1 MSSVQN
7 GRASHRR
14 LGAVAGLSANAA
26 AERMRRLVRS
36 GAITAL
42 HRHRRP
48 RRRRAGLS
56 ALIDVRLAPEQTNDG
71 FERVVSRARGLV
83 YAAHVTGAFD
93 YHLQVAC
100 RDTAELDALLRT
112 LKRKLGVA
120 HTETRVV
127 LKTAAVRWP
136 ERPQPDT
143 ARHGCRTAYGPP
155 RAFGR
160 MPALWRASASSP
172 AAATAPASTR

>member
-1 MSSVQN
+1 MPAASAFMARWSVVRRHAKIKLNRGRAGQNAAMDEIDRAILRELVRN

-36 GAITAL
+36 GAIAGFTAVVD
-42 HRHRRP
+42 HAAAGR
-48 RRRRAGLS
+48 GLS
-56 ALIDVRLAPEQTNDG
+56 ALVDVRLAREQTNDG
-71 FERVVSRARGLV
+71 FERALGRVEGIV
-83 YAAHVTGAFD
+83 YAAHVTGGFD

-112 LKRKLGVA
+112 LKRELGVE

-127 LKTAAVRWP
+127 LKTAAVR
-136 ERPQPDT
+136 
-143 ARHGCRTAYGPP
+143 
-155 RAFGR
+155 
-160 MPALWRASASSP
+160 
-172 AAATAPASTR
+172 

>member
-1 MSSVQN
+1 MDDIDRAILDELVRN

-36 GAITAL
+36 GAITRFTAVVD
-42 HRHRRP
+42 HAAAG
-48 RRRRAGLS
+48 RALS
-56 ALIDVRLAPEQTNDG
+56 ALIDVRLAPDQTNDG
-71 FERVVSRARGLV
+71 FEKVVRKLDGLV

-112 LKRKLGVA
+112 LRNRLGA
-120 HTETRVV
+120 SDTETTIV
-127 LKTAAVRWP
+127 LRS
-136 ERPQPDT
+136 
-143 ARHGCRTAYGPP
+143 GPP
-155 RAFGR
+155 GPG
-160 MPALWRASASSP
+160 PAGSE
-172 AAATAPASTR
+172 

>member
-1 MSSVQN
+1 MAEQSAAMDDIDRAILGELVHN

-36 GAITAL
+36 GAITGFTAVVDQAAAG
-42 HRHRRP
+42 R
-48 RRRRAGLS
+48 GLS

-71 FERVVSRARGLV
+71 FERVLAGVDGIV

-100 RDTAELDALLRT
+100 RDTTELDALLRT
-112 LKRKLGVA
+112 LKRKLGAA

-127 LKTAAVRWP
+127 L
-136 ERPQPDT
+136 
-143 ARHGCRTAYGPP
+143 RTAIVRPG
-155 RAFGR
+155 
-160 MPALWRASASSP
+160 
-172 AAATAPASTR
+172 

>member
-1 MSSVQN
+1 MDDIDRAILGELVQN

-36 GAITAL
+36 GAITRFTAVVDHAAAGRAL
-42 HRHRRP
+42 SRPHRRAP
-48 RRRRAGLS
+48 GARSDQRRLREV
-56 ALIDVRLAPEQTNDG
+56 VRQLD
-71 FERVVSRARGLV
+71 GLV

-112 LKRKLGVA
+112 LKRKLGA
-120 HTETRVV
+120 AQTETRVV
-127 LKTAAVRWP
+127 L
-136 ERPQPDT
+136 
-143 ARHGCRTAYGPP
+143 RTAV
-155 RAFGR
+155 
-160 MPALWRASASSP
+160 
-172 AAATAPASTR
+172 AAGG

>member
-1 MSSVQN
+1 MARWSVQARRANIKSKPATTEQTAAMDDIDRAILGELVRN

-36 GAITAL
+36 GAITGFTAVVD
-42 HRHRRP
+42 HAAAGR
-48 RRRRAGLS
+48 GLS
-56 ALIDVRLAPEQTNDG
+56 ALVDVRLAPEQTNDG
-71 FERVVSRARGLV
+71 FERVLAGVEGIV

-100 RDTAELDALLRT
+100 RDTTELDALLRT
-112 LKRKLGVA
+112 LKRKLGAA

-127 LKTAAVRWP
+127 LKTATVR
-136 ERPQPDT
+136 
-143 ARHGCRTAYGPP
+143 
-155 RAFGR
+155 
-160 MPALWRASASSP
+160 
-172 AAATAPASTR
+172 

>member
-1 MSSVQN
+1 MTRWSVAAEHAKIKQESRNSAQSSAMDDIDRAILGELVQN

-36 GAITAL
+36 GAITRFTAVVD
-42 HRHRRP
+42 HAAAG
-48 RRRRAGLS
+48 RALS

-71 FERVVSRARGLV
+71 FERVLPELEGLV

-100 RDTAELDALLRT
+100 RDTAELDAMLRT
-112 LKRKLGVA
+112 LKRKLGAA

-127 LKTAAVRWP
+127 L
-136 ERPQPDT
+136 
-143 ARHGCRTAYGPP
+143 RTAV
-155 RAFGR
+155 
-160 MPALWRASASSP
+160 
-172 AAATAPASTR
+172 AAGG

>member
-1 MSSVQN
+1 MDDTDRVILSELVQN

-26 AERMRRLVRS
+26 AERMRRLVRT
-36 GAITAL
+36 GAITRFTAVVDQAAAG
-42 HRHRRP
+42 
-48 RRRRAGLS
+48 RALS

-71 FERVVSRARGLV
+71 FEAVLPQLEGLV

-100 RDTAELDALLRT
+100 RDTTELDAMLRT
-112 LKRKLGVA
+112 LKRKLGAA

-127 LKTAAVRWP
+127 L
-136 ERPQPDT
+136 
-143 ARHGCRTAYGPP
+143 RTAV
-155 RAFGR
+155 
-160 MPALWRASASSP
+160 
-172 AAATAPASTR
+172 AAGA